1 MWENVQIFV
10 YQVSE
15 FHKCLLQKVTLTIKY
30 LFAIESNADYKI
42 FWLQITH
49 SIQETQ
55 NDKMNQMQKQDIT
68 SWTVSPYHE
77 TAFMT

>member
-55 NDKMNQMQKQDIT
+55 NEPNAKARHYKLDSK
-68 SWTVSPYHE
+68 SPS
-77 TAFMT
+77 